1 VVFSPLLPLWSAAEA
16 ALEAKGGI
24 GGDVLLIARSR
35 SSAKALSKGE
45 MSIIWDLELEVVEV
59 ELKGEV
65 EGG

>member
-1 VVFSPLLPLWSAAEA
+1 
-16 ALEAKGGI
+16 LEAKGGI